1 MSEVA
6 ENSEKSAITDAP
18 PKKRVGNR
26 KGTNSGGGYPPHI
39 PTSETRNKVKLWAS
53 VGTTQEVIASELKIG
68 VDTLV
73 KYYREELDEASAKGV
88 ANVAS
93 TLYAKAMDGDVGS
106 MIFYLKTRGRWSE
119 KAPVGDK
126 DNPFV
131 ILSDGDPLDK
141 ALDLAKQAARAR
153 VSSE

>member
-6 ENSEKSAITDAP
+6 ENTEETAMEGAP
-18 PKKRVGNR
+18 VKKRVGNK
-26 KGTNSGGGYPPHI
+26 KGTNSGGGYPPHV
-39 PTSETRNKVKLWAS
+39 PTPELRHKVSLWAA
-53 VGTTQEVIASELKIG
+53 VGTTQEVIASELKIT

-88 ANVAS
+88 ANVAT

-126 DNPFV
+126 ENPFV
-131 ILSDGDPLDK
+131 VITSEDPLDK
-141 ALDLAKQAARAR
+141 ALEMAKEAARAR
-153 VSSE
+153 KPAE